1 MTSDA
6 SFSAAGQD
14 TGAPVAPAWQ
24 RGLLW
29 LGAPLCLSGLAT
41 TGIAAQWHG
50 GRFAELIVLAL
61 ISLAAAAVLRRTL
74 RWRVASGLAMV
85 WLLALLYF
93 VGVAPAAATTLLGM
107 AAVAL
112 GGLLDRRAPRALQLA
127 CGLVLI
133 GGTLGWLLPLPLHYR
148 AVYLALAL
156 AAVAWRWRAL
166 LEAWRGAI
174 VGWRQGIDAA
184 PRTAA
189 FAILAL
195 GLASTACWLPTL
207 QADDVVYHLRLPW
220 QLTLQHRYPLEP
232 GLHIWSLA
240 PWLADVLQAVP
251 QVIAGAESRGGVN
264 ALWIAMT
271 AAGVWRLAI
280 TLGGSAR
287 SAWFAVALYASVP
300 LTAGLAGG
308 MQTEAPTAALLVW
321 LVWVIIDTR
330 EDRARRLW
338 IGAILLGG
346 LLALKLA
353 SAAFALLLLPLALWT
368 HRRLPRVMPTLAAV
382 GVALAI
388 AGSSYVYAAWAAR
401 NPFLPLFNAWFHSPY
416 YENANFDDAR
426 WHAGLDAALPW
437 NLTFHTD
444 RYLEAFAG
452 GGGFV
457 LVAFAGVWLLAFTTR
472 RTAAVAITASA
483 LLALPLL
490 PMQYLRY
497 VFPALVL
504 ILPVLAVTAFRFDPR
519 RAAWLLVGVCVL
531 NFAFQANSFWLLRI
545 GLVKMTIKEAGDDAA
560 AFRAYAPERD
570 LLAAIR
576 NTSHRNVLAL
586 DPDRPNVAEVGLYGR
601 SISHYDRSLQ
611 NAARQAERDASGVAW
626 AELLR
631 RADISDVLVRPATS
645 TPAQRAALT
654 RVGAVRQQAT
664 GELEWWRIPAEGA
677 Q

>member
-1 MTSDA
+1 MTTDA
-6 SFSAAGQD
+6 SSSAAGHD
-14 TGAPVAPAWQ
+14 AGAPVAHAWQ

-29 LGAPLCLSGLAT
+29 LGAPLCLVGLAS
-41 TGIAAQWHG
+41 TGIAAQWRG

-61 ISLAAAAVLRRTL
+61 ISLAAAGVMRRTL
-74 RWRVASGLAMV
+74 QWRLASGLVVV
-85 WLLALLYF
+85 WLLALLLF
-93 VGVAPAAATTLLGM
+93 VGVVPAAATALLGM

-112 GGLLDRRAPRALQLA
+112 GGLLDRRAPVALQLA

-133 GGTLGWLLPLPLHYR
+133 GGTLGWLLPFPLHYR
-148 AVYLALAL
+148 AVYLALVLGAI
-156 AAVAWRWRAL
+156 AWRWRAL
-166 LEAWRGAI
+166 AVAWREATA
-174 VGWRQGIDAA
+174 GWRAGIDAA

-189 FAILAL
+189 FAVLAL
-195 GLASTACWLPTL
+195 GLASTGCWLPTL

-220 QLTLQHRYPLEP
+220 QLTLQHHYPLEP

-240 PWLADVLQAVP
+240 PWLGDVLQAVP

-271 AAGVWRLAI
+271 AAGVWRLGTA
-280 TLGGSAR
+280 LGASAR
-287 SAWFAVALYASVP
+287 SAWLAVALYASVP

-321 LVWVIIDTR
+321 LVCVIVDR
-330 EDRARRLW
+330 EDRPRHLG

-368 HRRLPRVMPTLAAV
+368 HRRLPRVVPALGAAGLALTV
-382 GVALAI
+382 
-388 AGSSYVYAAWAAR
+388 AGSSYVYAAWTAR

-416 YENANFDDAR
+416 YDNANFDDAR
-426 WHAGLDAALPW
+426 WHAGFDAALPW

-452 GGGFV
+452 GGGFI
-457 LVAFAGVWLLAFTTR
+457 LIALAGAGLLALTTR
-472 RTAAVAITASA
+472 RTAAVAITAIA

-504 ILPVLAVTAFRFDPR
+504 MLPLLSLSAFRFDPR
-519 RAAWLLVGVCVL
+519 RAVWLLVGVCVL

-545 GLVKMTIKEAGDDAA
+545 GLVKMTVKEAGDDAA
-560 AFRAYAPERD
+560 AFRAYAPERV
-570 LLAAIR
+570 LLATIR

-586 DPDRPNVAEVGLYGR
+586 DPDRPNVAEMGLYGR
-601 SISHYDRSLQ
+601 SISPYDRSLRS
-611 NAARQAERDASGVAW
+611 AAQQAEHDATGGAW
-626 AELLR
+626 TELLR
-631 RADISDVLVRPATS
+631 RADVSDVLVRPATR
-645 TPAQRAALT
+645 TLAQQAALVRT
-654 RVGAVRQQAT
+654 GAVRQQTA
-664 GELEWWRIPAEGA
+664 GDLEWWRLPAEGA
-677 Q
+677 R

>member
-14 TGAPVAPAWQ
+14 AGTPDTHAWQ

-29 LGAPLCLSGLAT
+29 LGAPLCLAGLAT
-41 TGIAAQWHG
+41 TGIAAQWRG
-50 GRFAELIVLAL
+50 GRFAELILLAL
-61 ISLAAAAVLRRTL
+61 ISLGAAAVLRRIL
-74 RWRVASGLAMV
+74 QWRLASGLAVV
-85 WLLALLYF
+85 WLLALVFF
-93 VGVAPAAATTLLGM
+93 VGVVPAAATVLLGTT
-107 AAVAL
+107 ALAL
-112 GGLLDRRAPRALQLA
+112 GGLLDRRAPVALQLA
-127 CGLVLI
+127 CGLALI
-133 GGTLGWLLPLPLHYR
+133 GGTLGWLLPVPLHHR

-156 AAVAWRWRAL
+156 AVITWRWRAL
-166 LEAWRGAI
+166 LETWHEATVEWR
-174 VGWRQGIDAA
+174 RNIDAA

-189 FAILAL
+189 FAIVAL
-195 GLASTACWLPTL
+195 GLASAACWLPTL

-251 QVIAGAESRGGVN
+251 QVIAGAEARGSMN

-271 AAGVWRLAI
+271 AAGVWRLGT
-280 TLGGSAR
+280 TLGANAR
-287 SAWFAVALYASVP
+287 PAWLAVALYASVP

-308 MQTEAPTAALLVW
+308 MQTETPTTALLVW
-321 LVWVIIDTR
+321 LVWVIVDR
-330 EDRARRLW
+330 EERPRRLW
-338 IGAILLGG
+338 LGTILLGG

-353 SAAFALLLLPLALWT
+353 SAAFALLLLPLALWS
-368 HRRLPRVMPTLAAV
+368 HRRLPRVMPALGAA

-388 AGSSYVYAAWAAR
+388 AGSSYAYAAWTAR

-416 YENANFDDAR
+416 YDNANFDDAR
-426 WHAGLDAALPW
+426 WHAGFDAALPW
-437 NLTFHTD
+437 NLTFHSD

-457 LVAFAGVWLLAFTTR
+457 LVALAGAWLLALATR
-472 RTAAVAITASA
+472 RTVAVAITATA

-504 ILPVLAVTAFRFDPR
+504 MLPVLSLTAFRFDPR
-519 RAAWLLVGVCVL
+519 RAACLLIGVCVL

-545 GLVKMTIKEAGDDAA
+545 GVVKMTIKEAGNDAA
-560 AFRAYAPERD
+560 VFRAYAPERE
-570 LLAAIR
+570 LLANIR

-586 DPDRPNVAEVGLYGR
+586 DPDRPNVAELGLQGR
-601 SISHYDRSLQ
+601 SISQYDRSLR
-611 NAARQAERDASGVAW
+611 NAALRAERDASGVAW

-631 RADISDVLVRPATS
+631 HADISDVLARPATA
-645 TPAQRAALT
+645 TPAQQAALT
-654 RVGAVRQQAT
+654 RVGAVHQQTA
-664 GELEWWRIPAEGA
+664 GDLEWWRIPAEGA
-677 Q
+677 R